1 MSGRDHFHKY
11 ISCLLSSLLTTFSSL
26 QTSALLPDRKE
37 TLSLNLKLYR
47 CDTKLMHGIPFP
59 DRSEY
64 SIPDHLQR
72 SSPAYDDIKYYVAN
86 RMPSL

>member
-1 MSGRDHFHKY
+1 MSGRDHFYKY
-11 ISCLLSSLLTTFSSL
+11 ISCLTLFAVDHIFSL

-37 TLSLNLKLYR
+37 KLSLKLKLYR
-47 CDTKLMHGIPFP
+47 CVTKLMHGIPFP